1 MGHKELLYS
10 KSDVESLWK
19 RPYERQ
25 ISVMGSKVLEALNL
39 SGGKLFFAFSGG
51 KDSTFL
57 LYHLA
62 QIWACVY
69 PDQTLHV
76 VCNDTTIEYEGMISF
91 VRWFCDYVSNKF
103 KIKIALDITRPAD
116 KQTFVTVYRDYG
128 LPLISKTVAKSIR
141 TVKDLMRKHGVT
153 YEEILAHR
161 EKTLENVSYLQDRFG
176 GSKSSTLYILGWTH
190 SLQKFGSEY
199 RIADKWLPLLNAPFE
214 LTDECC
220 DILKHGNI
228 PQDFE
233 NWVNMT
239 AEMAEESRR
248 RLTAYQTT
256 GCNESIRPGKGG
268 KSKPMG
274 PVTLQTVLRG
284 IKDNDIP
291 LFKYYGEILEEN
303 GKYATSGMYRTGCA
317 LCGFGLEFEPD
328 RFVRLYELEPARVRF
343 AFRSRERGGLGY
355 REAFEYCNKY
365 CGTCW
370 EIPNTGEVE

>member
-1 MGHKELLYS
+1 MKKQALYS
-10 KSDVESLWK
+10 KSDVEKLWA
-19 RPYERQ
+19 RPYDRQ
-25 ISVMGSKVLEALNL
+25 LSVMGAKILEAIQL
-39 SGGKLFFAFSGG
+39 SRGKLFIAFSGG

-62 QIWACVY
+62 QVWAYIY
-69 PDQTLHV
+69 PDRLLHV

-91 VRWFCDYVSNKF
+91 VRWFCDYVSNEF
-103 KIKIALDITRPAD
+103 KIQIALHITRPAN

-128 LPLISKTVAKSIR
+128 LPLISKTVAKAVR
-141 TVKDLMRKHGVT
+141 TTKDLMRKYGVSYEDVCAHLEKTPENVT
-153 YEEILAHR
+153 Y
-161 EKTLENVSYLQDRFG
+161 LQSRFG
-176 GSKSSTLYILGWTH
+176 GSKSSTLYLLGWTH

-199 RIADKWLPLLNAPFE
+199 KIADKWIPLLNAPFE
-214 LTDECC
+214 LTDTCC
-220 DILKHGNI
+220 EILKHGNI
-228 PQDFE
+228 PEDFE

-256 GCNESIRPGKGG
+256 GCNESIKVGKGG

-284 IKDNDIP
+284 IKDNSIP
-291 LFKYYGEILEEN
+291 LFKYYGEVIISED
-303 GKYATSGMYRTGCA
+303 GKYQTSGMYRTGCA

-328 RFVRLYELEPARVRF
+328 RFTKLYRLEPARVRF
-343 AFRSRERGGLGY
+343 AFCSREKGGLGY

-365 CGTCW
+365 CGTNW
-370 EIPNTGEVE
+370 EIPETGE

>member
-1 MGHKELLYS
+1 MKKETLYS
-10 KSDVESLWK
+10 KSDVEKLWK

-25 ISVMGSKVLEALNL
+25 LSVMGAKILEAMML
-39 SGGKLFFAFSGG
+39 SEGKLFMGFSGG

-62 QIWACVY
+62 QVWSCVY
-69 PDQTLHV
+69 PDQPLHV
-76 VCNDTTIEYEGMISF
+76 VCNNTTIEYSGMISF

-103 KIKIALDITRPAD
+103 KIKIELHITRPENH
-116 KQTFVTVYRDYG
+116 QTFVTVYRDYG
-128 LPLISKTVAKSIR
+128 LPLVSKTVAKSIR
-141 TVKDLMRKHGVT
+141 TVKDLMRKYAVSYEDIVT
-153 YEEILAHR
+153 HR
-161 EKTLENVSYLQDRFG
+161 ERTSENVAYLQERFG
-176 GSKSSTLYILGWTH
+176 GNKSSTLYLLGWTH

-214 LTDECC
+214 LTDTCC
-220 DILKHGNI
+220 EILKHGNI
-228 PQDFE
+228 PEEFE

-256 GCNESIRPGKGG
+256 GCNESIKAGKGG

-284 IKDNDIP
+284 IKDNKIP
-291 LFKYYGEILEEN
+291 LFKYYGEVITNEDGLY
-303 GKYATSGMYRTGCA
+303 KTSGMYRTGCA

-328 RFVRLYELEPARVRF
+328 RFVKLYELEPSRVRF
-343 AFRSRERGGLGY
+343 AFRSRDEGGLGY
-355 REAFEYCNKY
+355 KEAFEYCNKY
-365 CGTCW
+365 CGTKW
-370 EIPNTGEVE
+370 QIPDIGE

>member
-1 MGHKELLYS
+1 MKKQTLYS
-10 KSDVESLWK
+10 KSDVEKLWK

-25 ISVMGSKVLEALNL
+25 LSVMGSKILEAINL
-39 SGGKLFFAFSGG
+39 SQGKLFIGFSGG

-62 QIWACVY
+62 QVWACVC
-69 PDQTLHV
+69 PDKKLHV
-76 VCNDTTIEYEGMISF
+76 VCNDTTIEYEGMIAF

-103 KIKIALDITRPAD
+103 KIQIVLHITRPEN

-128 LPLISKTVAKSIR
+128 LPLVSKTIAKAIR
-141 TVKDLMRKHGVT
+141 TTKDLMRKYSIS
-153 YEEILAHR
+153 YEEILNHR
-161 EKTLENVSYLQDRFG
+161 EKTLENVKYLQGIFG
-176 GSKSSTLYILGWTH
+176 GSKSATLYLLGWTH

-199 RIADKWLPLLNAPFE
+199 KIPDKWIPLLNAPFE
-214 LTDECC
+214 LTDRCC
-220 DILKHGNI
+220 EILKHGNI
-228 PQDFE
+228 PEDFD

-256 GCNESIRPGKGG
+256 GCNESIRIGKGG

-274 PVTLQTVLRG
+274 PVVLQTVLRG
-284 IKDNDIP
+284 IKDNNIP
-291 LFKYYGEILEEN
+291 LFKYYGEVIEQD

-328 RFVRLYELEPARVRF
+328 RFTKLNKLEPARVRF

-355 REAFEYCNKY
+355 KEAFEYCNKY
-365 CGTCW
+365 CGTKW
-370 EIPNTGEVE
+370 EIPDTGEVA